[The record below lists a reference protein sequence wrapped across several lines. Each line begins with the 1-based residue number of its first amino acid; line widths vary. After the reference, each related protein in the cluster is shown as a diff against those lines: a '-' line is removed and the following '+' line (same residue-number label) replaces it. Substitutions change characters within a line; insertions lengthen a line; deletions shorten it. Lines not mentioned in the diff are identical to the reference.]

1 MGLINKLPDWFD
13 GKIYDNGD
21 TVKNPFSGEEFE
33 LTTEELSMYDF
44 IVGSQLVFEMMPG
57 NIPEAGIKHFK
68 LALDWFKENN
78 LEAYKILL
86 D

>member
-1 MGLINKLPDWFD
+1 MGSISKLPDWFN
-13 GKIYDNGD
+13 GTIYDNGD
-21 TVKNPFSGEEFE
+21 TVRNPFSGEECE
-33 LTTEELSMYDF
+33 LNALELSMYDF

-57 NIPEAGIKHFK
+57 NISEKGIREFK
-68 LALDWFKENN
+68 EGLDWFRENN

>member
-1 MGLINKLPDWFD
+1 MGSINKLPNWFNGTVYD
-13 GKIYDNGD
+13 EGGK
-21 TVKNPFSGEEFE
+21 VRNPFSGEECE
-33 LTTEELSMYDF
+33 LNAIELSMYDF

-57 NIPEAGIKHFK
+57 NISEDSIKDFKAG
-68 LALDWFKENN
+68 LDWFREHN

>member
-1 MGLINKLPDWFD
+1 MGSINKLPDWFD
-13 GKIYDNGD
+13 GTVYDEGD
-21 TVKNPFSGEEFE
+21 VVRNPFSGEEFE
-33 LTTEELSMYDF
+33 LTAEELSMYDF

-57 NIPEAGIKHFK
+57 NIPEKGIKEFK
-68 LALDWFKENN
+68 AGLDWFRENN

>member
-1 MGLINKLPDWFD
+1 MGSINKLPDWFD
-13 GKIYDNGD
+13 GTVYDKGD
-21 TVKNPFSGEEFE
+21 VVRNPFSGEEFE
-33 LTTEELSMYDF
+33 LTAEELSMYDF

-57 NIPEAGIKHFK
+57 NIPEDGIKRFK
-68 LALDWFKENN
+68 HGLDWLRKHN